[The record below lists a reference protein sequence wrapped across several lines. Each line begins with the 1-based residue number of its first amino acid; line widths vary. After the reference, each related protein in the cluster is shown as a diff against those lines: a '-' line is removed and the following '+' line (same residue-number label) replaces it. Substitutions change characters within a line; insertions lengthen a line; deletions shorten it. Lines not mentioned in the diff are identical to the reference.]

1 MRFQGAKN
9 VDRGVKGLKGIRARL
24 WSVLRSSRVTP
35 CLLHMPC
42 IPISPLPFP
51 QLVEKRLLD
60 LKDNGAKKTGPSPH
74 MNFKKMS
81 LPDSVAGSGAPT
93 PTQGN
98 RPESSTAACNSETDC
113 GCASRPELAETPVL
127 RPEPSALDRSP
138 CPHLLLPTM
147 DNRAP
152 LILGQAPPSGGMPGT
167 TEQSNEAEEELSS
180 LAFLQTSQHS
190 LLPRSLTLSPAPAS
204 GSRCPRGREGLRPH
218 SPKRR
223 GREGL
228 RPCPPKRKVFQLP
241 GPAAVPVKKR
251 RVCVGPG
258 SRPAKTPSLD
268 ETPKNCRSVNVLL
281 DGPINPAEKWL
292 QPVVVLRRMKIPG
305 IP

>member
-1 MRFQGAKN
+1 MRC
-9 VDRGVKGLKGIRARL
+9 
-24 WSVLRSSRVTP
+24 T
-35 CLLHMPC
+35 
-42 IPISPLPFP
+42 PISLLPFP
-51 QLVEKRLLD
+51 QLVEKRLLGA
-60 LKDNGAKKTGPSPH
+60 KDNGAKKTGLPH
-74 MNFKKMS
+74 HVTFKKTR
-81 LPDSVAGSGAPT
+81 LPDNVAGFGSPT

-98 RPESSTAACNSETDC
+98 RPESSTAACTSETDC
-113 GCASRPELAETPVL
+113 GCASRPELAEIPVL
-127 RPEPSALDRSP
+127 RPEASALDRSP
-138 CPHLLLPTM
+138 CPNLFLPSV

-152 LILGQAPPSGGMPGT
+152 LILGQAPPSGGMPGP

-190 LLPRSLTLSPAPAS
+190 LLPWSLPLSPASAS
-204 GSRCPRGREGLRPH
+204 GSRCPRGREGHRPR